1 MITSAQLDQMPIE
14 QLESIT
20 EPGII
25 TYQLT
30 DGELQWLEW
39 IGGRYSIA
47 SLLWD
52 SLDSET
58 QAVTIDTTEI
68 NQALFDDGI
77 DRCPCLTDDS
87 QLNRLV
93 WFIGPYDW
101 QREKEERILH
111 WIQNRLHSIFDT
123 QD

>member
-1 MITSAQLDQMPIE
+1 MITSAQLEEMPIE
-14 QLESIT
+14 QFESIT
-20 EPGII
+20 EQCTF

-39 IGGRYSIA
+39 IGWASNSRYAIA
-47 SLLWD
+47 SLLFD
-52 SLDSET
+52 SLDSEA

-101 QREKEERILH
+101 KEEEEEEE
-111 WIQNRLHSIFDT
+111 D
-123 QD
+123 